1 MTSPVTNSR
10 WTALLSSI
18 RQLGRILLIVALL
31 LSGGTH
37 WFALQSIAWTT
48 MIVARARETSVVDAV
63 KQTFDGA
70 HPCSL
75 CEKIGKGRET
85 EKQHDGPV
93 LTAKI
98 ELFYESARVVL
109 HPPQPA
115 VWTIGPLLAIYARTQ
130 VPALPPPRLG

>member
-1 MTSPVTNSR
+1 M
-10 WTALLSSI
+10 LSSL

-48 MIVARARETSVVDAV
+48 MIVARARETSLVDAV

-75 CEKIGKGRET
+75 CEKIGEGRAKE
-85 EKQHDGPV
+85 ERRDGPV

-98 ELFYESARVVL
+98 ELFYEAAPVFL
-109 HPPQPA
+109 HPPGREAWPVVKSSPVPARAQLPA
-115 VWTIGPLLAIYARTQ
+115 V
-130 VPALPPPRLG
+130 PPPRVG

>member
-1 MTSPVTNSR
+1 MR
-10 WTALLSSI
+10 H
-18 RQLGRILLIVALL
+18 LGRLALIVALL

-37 WFALQSIAWTT
+37 WVVLQSVAWTA
-48 MIVARARETSVVDAV
+48 MIVTRARETSLIDAV
-63 KQTFDGA
+63 KATFDGA

-98 ELFYESARVVL
+98 ELFYEPARVVL

-115 VWTIGPLLAIYARTQ
+115 VWTIAPPLAIYARTQ